1 MMKPELILESLKF
14 IKGSQGNNLVVENS
28 NHAAPLAKVLFESK
42 ALYDLLHDKSATLD
56 EVVKQ
61 ISKKNSAAKEYKRIT
76 GNVWPL

>member
-1 MMKPELILESLKF
+1 MKPELILESLKF

-28 NHAAPLAKVLFESK
+28 SHVAPLAKVLLESK

-61 ISKKNSAAKEYKRIT
+61 ISEKNSAAKEYKRIT